1 MCNHFFGPMQIWSQI
16 YDPSKKKKKKKLTQ
30 KNEIYI
36 NQMKNYSNE
45 IMQNSHI
52 KKTDIIMH
60 EDR

>member
-16 YDPSKKKKKKKLTQ
+16 YDPRKKKKKNLTQ

-45 IMQNSHI
+45 IMQNSRI

>member
-16 YDPSKKKKKKKLTQ
+16 YDPRKKKKLTQ
-30 KNEIYI
+30 KNEIYT

-45 IMQNSHI
+45 IMQNSRI